1 MKKIAKFF
9 SIFFVS
15 GALVSYTS
23 CEPDFCTGDPV
34 DKNSEEPA
42 EPNEPTEQGGTSE
55 SAASKYFTQSQL
67 ELATTTAAADYLT
80 AEEKLV
86 VFYCNLARLDGKAF
100 VEAFL
105 SDLKTSQDSY
115 EKSLI
120 DTLVAVKDFP
130 MLVPN
135 KKLSEAAAYHANDI
149 GKAGVVQH
157 ESTDGTK
164 TFDRIK
170 KYYQGGYMAENISC
184 GYSDALSIVRQL
196 LVDKGVESL
205 GHRKNILGN
214 NYTRIGVAIR
224 EHATYRHCCVQDFS
238 DARGD

>member
-1 MKKIAKFF
+1 MNHLAKLF
-9 SIFFVS
+9 SVMFV
-15 GALVSYTS
+15 GASLLSVAA

-34 DKNSEEPA
+34 DNTPD
-42 EPNEPTEQGGTSE
+42 EPTEQPNQQSTDSDIN
-55 SAASKYFTQSQL
+55 KYFTQSQINA
-67 ELATTTAAADYLT
+67 ATTFSSADYLT
-80 AEEKLV
+80 DEEKNV
-86 VFYCNLARLDGKAF
+86 IFYCNLARLDGKAF

-120 DTLVAVKDFP
+120 DTLVTVKDFP

-164 TFDRIK
+164 TFDRIRQ
-170 KYYQGGYMAENISC
+170 YYQGGYMAENISC

-196 LVDKGVESL
+196 LIDKGVESL
-205 GHRKNILGN
+205 GHRKNILGI
-214 NYTRIGVAIR
+214 NYNRIGVAIR

>member
-1 MKKIAKFF
+1 MNHLAKLF
-9 SIFFVS
+9 SVMFV
-15 GALVSYTS
+15 GASLLSVAA

-34 DKNSEEPA
+34 DNTPD
-42 EPNEPTEQGGTSE
+42 EPTEQPNQQSTDSDI
-55 SAASKYFTQSQL
+55 SKYFTQSQINA
-67 ELATTTAAADYLT
+67 ATTFSSADYLT
-80 AEEKLV
+80 DEEKNV
-86 VFYCNLARLDGKAF
+86 IFYCNLARLDGKAF
-100 VEAFL
+100 VDAFL

-115 EKSLI
+115 EKSLV
-120 DTLVAVKDFP
+120 DTLVKVKDFP

-135 KKLSEAAAYHANDI
+135 KKLSEAAEYHANDI

-164 TFDRIK
+164 TFDRIRQ
-170 KYYQGGYMAENISC
+170 YYQGGYMAENISC

-214 NYTRIGVAIR
+214 NYCRIGVAIR
-224 EHATYRHCCVQDFS
+224 EHAKYRHCCVQDFS
-238 DARGD
+238 DSRGD

>member
-1 MKKIAKFF
+1 MKHLAKLF
-9 SIFFVS
+9 SVMFV
-15 GALVSYTS
+15 GASLLSVAA

-34 DKNSEEPA
+34 DNTPD
-42 EPNEPTEQGGTSE
+42 EPTEQPNQQSTDSDIN
-55 SAASKYFTQSQL
+55 KYFTQSQINA
-67 ELATTTAAADYLT
+67 ATTFSSADYLT
-80 AEEKLV
+80 DEEKNV
-86 VFYCNLARLDGKAF
+86 IFYCNLARLDGKAF

-120 DTLVAVKDFP
+120 DTLVTVKDFP

-164 TFDRIK
+164 TFDRIRQ
-170 KYYQGGYMAENISC
+170 YYQGGYMAENISC

-196 LVDKGVESL
+196 LIDKGVESL
-205 GHRKNILGN
+205 GHRKNILGI
-214 NYTRIGVAIR
+214 NYNRIGVAIR

>member
-1 MKKIAKFF
+1 MKHLAKLF
-9 SIFFVS
+9 SIVFVS
-15 GALVSYTS
+15 ASLLSVAA

-34 DKNSEEPA
+34 DNTPD
-42 EPNEPTEQGGTSE
+42 EPTEQPNQQSTDSDI
-55 SAASKYFTQSQL
+55 SKYFTQSQINA
-67 ELATTTAAADYLT
+67 ATTFSSADYLT
-80 AEEKLV
+80 DEEKNV
-86 VFYCNLARLDGKAF
+86 IFYCNLARLDGKAF

-120 DTLVAVKDFP
+120 DTLVTVKDFP

-135 KKLSEAAAYHANDI
+135 KKLSEAAEYHANDI

-164 TFDRIK
+164 TFDRIRQ
-170 KYYQGGYMAENISC
+170 YYQGGYMAENISC

-196 LVDKGVESL
+196 LIDKGVESL

>member
-1 MKKIAKFF
+1 MKHLAKLF
-9 SIFFVS
+9 SIVFVS
-15 GALVSYTS
+15 ASLLSVAA

-34 DKNSEEPA
+34 DNTPD
-42 EPNEPTEQGGTSE
+42 EPTEQPNQQSTDSDI
-55 SAASKYFTQSQL
+55 SKYFTQSQINA
-67 ELATTTAAADYLT
+67 ATTFSSADYLT
-80 AEEKLV
+80 DEEKNV
-86 VFYCNLARLDGKAF
+86 IFYCNLARLDGKAF

-120 DTLVAVKDFP
+120 DTLVTVKDFP

-164 TFDRIK
+164 TFDRIRQ
-170 KYYQGGYMAENISC
+170 YYQGGYMAENISC

-196 LVDKGVESL
+196 LIDKGVESL

-238 DARGD
+238 DSHGD

>member
-1 MKKIAKFF
+1 MNYLAKLF
-9 SIFFVS
+9 SIMLVS

-23 CEPDFCTGDPV
+23 CDTDFFNDDSV
-34 DKNSEEPA
+34 DNNSEVPA
-42 EPNEPTEQGGTSE
+42 EPETPNESGETNQ
-55 SAASKYFTQSQL
+55 SAASKYFTQSQIDQ
-67 ELATTTAAADYLT
+67 ATTTANADYLT

-115 EKSLI
+115 EKSLV
-120 DTLVAVKDFP
+120 DTLLKVKDFP

-135 KKLSEAAAYHANDI
+135 KKLSEAAEYHANDI
-149 GKAGVVQH
+149 GKAGLVQH

-214 NYTRIGVAIR
+214 NYCRIGVAIR
-224 EHATYRHCCVQDFS
+224 EHAKYRHCCVQDFS
-238 DARGD
+238 DSRGD

>member
-1 MKKIAKFF
+1 MNRLAKLF
-9 SIFFVS
+9 SIMFVS
-15 GALVSYTS
+15 VALASYTS
-23 CEPDFCTGDPV
+23 CDTDFFNDDPDDN
-34 DKNSEEPA
+34 NSEVPSEP
-42 EPNEPTEQGGTSE
+42 ETPTNSGESNESV
-55 SAASKYFTQSQL
+55 ASKYFTQSQL
-67 ELATTTAAADYLT
+67 EQATTTAGADYLT

-86 VFYCNLARLDGKAF
+86 VYYCNLARLDGKAF

-115 EKSLI
+115 EKSLV
-120 DTLVAVKDFP
+120 DTLVKVKDFP

-135 KKLSEAAAYHANDI
+135 KKLSEAAEYHANDI

-224 EHATYRHCCVQDFS
+224 EHAKYRHCCVQDFS
-238 DARGD
+238 DSRGD

>member
-1 MKKIAKFF
+1 MKHLAKLF
-9 SIFFVS
+9 SVMFV
-15 GALVSYTS
+15 GASLLSVAA

-34 DKNSEEPA
+34 DNTPD
-42 EPNEPTEQGGTSE
+42 EPTEQPNQQSTDSDI
-55 SAASKYFTQSQL
+55 SKYFTQSQINA
-67 ELATTTAAADYLT
+67 ATTFSSADYLT
-80 AEEKLV
+80 DEEKNV
-86 VFYCNLARLDGKAF
+86 IFYCNLARLDGKAF

-115 EKSLI
+115 EKSLV
-120 DTLVAVKDFP
+120 DTLVKVKDFP

-164 TFDRIK
+164 TFDRIRQ
-170 KYYQGGYMAENISC
+170 YYQGGYMAENISC

-196 LVDKGVESL
+196 LIDKGVESL

-214 NYTRIGVAIR
+214 NYTRIGVASR

>member
-1 MKKIAKFF
+1 MKHLAKLF
-9 SIFFVS
+9 SVMFV
-15 GALVSYTS
+15 GASLLSVAA

-34 DKNSEEPA
+34 DNTPD
-42 EPNEPTEQGGTSE
+42 EPTEQPNQQSTDSDI
-55 SAASKYFTQSQL
+55 SKYFTQSQINA
-67 ELATTTAAADYLT
+67 ATTFSSADYLT
-80 AEEKLV
+80 DEEKNV
-86 VFYCNLARLDGKAF
+86 IFYCNLARLDGKAF

-120 DTLVAVKDFP
+120 DTLVTVKDFP

-164 TFDRIK
+164 TFDRIRQ
-170 KYYQGGYMAENISC
+170 YYQGGYMAENISC

-196 LVDKGVESL
+196 LIDKGVESL

-238 DARGD
+238 DSHGD

>member
-1 MKKIAKFF
+1 MKHLAKLF
-9 SIFFVS
+9 SVMFV
-15 GALVSYTS
+15 GASLLSVAA

-34 DKNSEEPA
+34 DNTPD
-42 EPNEPTEQGGTSE
+42 EPTEQPNQQSTDSDI
-55 SAASKYFTQSQL
+55 SKYFTQSQINA
-67 ELATTTAAADYLT
+67 ATTFSSADYLT
-80 AEEKLV
+80 DEEKNV
-86 VFYCNLARLDGKAF
+86 IFYCNLARLDGKAF

-120 DTLVAVKDFP
+120 DTLVTVKDFP

-164 TFDRIK
+164 TFDRIRQ
-170 KYYQGGYMAENISC
+170 YYQGGYMAENISC

-196 LVDKGVESL
+196 LIDKGVESL
-205 GHRKNILGN
+205 GHRKNILGI
-214 NYTRIGVAIR
+214 NYNRIGVAIR

>member
-1 MKKIAKFF
+1 MKHLAKLF
-9 SIFFVS
+9 SVMFV
-15 GALVSYTS
+15 GASLLSVAA

-34 DKNSEEPA
+34 DNTPD
-42 EPNEPTEQGGTSE
+42 EPTEQPNQQSTDSDI
-55 SAASKYFTQSQL
+55 SKYFTQSQINA
-67 ELATTTAAADYLT
+67 ATTFSSADYLT
-80 AEEKLV
+80 DEEKNV
-86 VFYCNLARLDGKAF
+86 IFYCNLARLDGKAF

-115 EKSLI
+115 EKSLV
-120 DTLVAVKDFP
+120 DTLVKVKDFP

-164 TFDRIK
+164 TFDRIRQ
-170 KYYQGGYMAENISC
+170 YYQGGYMAENISC

-196 LVDKGVESL
+196 LIDKGVESL
-205 GHRKNILGN
+205 GHRKNILGI